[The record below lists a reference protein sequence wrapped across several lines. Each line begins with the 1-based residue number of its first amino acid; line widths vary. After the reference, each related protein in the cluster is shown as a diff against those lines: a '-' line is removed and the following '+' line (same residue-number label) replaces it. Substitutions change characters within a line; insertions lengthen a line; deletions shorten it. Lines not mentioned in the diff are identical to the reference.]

1 MNDRF
6 NEAIYE
12 VGVLGDKQGVN
23 VKEIQV
29 MLELGRLCYELQ
41 KTVDTYKRVWLKEQI
56 KKIEGDGE

>member
-1 MNDRF
+1 MNNRF

-12 VGVLGDKQGVN
+12 VGVLGDKQGAN

-41 KTVDTYKRVWLKEQI
+41 KTIDTYKRVAIKEEI
-56 KKIEGDGE
+56 KKLEGIEE

>member
-1 MNDRF
+1 MNNRF
-6 NEAIYE
+6 NEAIYD
-12 VGVLGDKQGVN
+12 VGELGKKHGVD